1 MPYIPHLYTQSCD
14 LWDGTSESQQR
25 AIWGLYTRSYQIT
38 KGKSPQIENSTLSP
52 YCVAPFPA
60 NSPSVFSWHQNAV
73 DSISTEW
80 YSVPWHPGPSI
91 SGWQRWSNCIQ
102 LSHLELPFGYWTV
115 RHGKLHYLKGKSPTN
130 MYNGV
135 IVRGYGYVKLPDG
148 IYPTLSDFVKT
159 PNSNLTSSTYIYIY
173 IYIYICQK
181 NHCWISE

>member
-1 MPYIPHLYTQSCD
+1 MGFI
-14 LWDGTSESQQR
+14 
-25 AIWGLYTRSYQIT
+25 YQIIPNY
-38 KGKSPQIENSTLSP
+38 KGKIATNWKLNTVPVLRCPIP
-52 YCVAPFPA
+52 RKFPECFFLA
-60 NSPSVFSWHQNAV
+60 SERSGFDHQNAV

-159 PNSNLTSSTYIYIY
+159 PNSNLTSSTYIYI
-173 IYIYICQK
+173 CQK

>member
-73 DSISTEW
+73 DSIIRTQWIRSQPSGIQYLGTPDPASQAD
-80 YSVPWHPGPSI
+80 SVGPTV
-91 SGWQRWSNCIQ
+91 SNCHI
-102 LSHLELPFGYWTV
+102 LNYPL
-115 RHGKLHYLKGKSPTN
+115 
-130 MYNGV
+130 V
-135 IVRGYGYVKLPDG
+135 IEQFAMG
-148 IYPTLSDFVKT
+148 
-159 PNSNLTSSTYIYIY
+159 NYII
-173 IYIYICQK
+173 
-181 NHCWISE
+181 